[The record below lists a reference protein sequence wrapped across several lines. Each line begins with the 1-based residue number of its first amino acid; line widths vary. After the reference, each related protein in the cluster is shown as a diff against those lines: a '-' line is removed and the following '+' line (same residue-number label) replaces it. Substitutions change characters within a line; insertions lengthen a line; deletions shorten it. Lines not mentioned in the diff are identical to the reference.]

1 MEVVMPICSNCK
13 NEVPDDADFCSKCG
27 TKINTLDID
36 EPIEN
41 TNETSDNNSDG
52 ADVPFET
59 KFCSNC
65 GEKVSINAVACP
77 KCGAGLTRTNNVQQ
91 QVNTKKFCSNCG
103 NEVNI
108 NAVVCTNCGASVS
121 RGNTYGEKSVAVAA
135 LLSVVFPG
143 VGHFYIGLNQKG
155 IMFLVAY
162 IVSAILIMLFIGVVL
177 VLVVWLWALI
187 DVIKSTNALN
197 AGEYVEDKL
206 F

>member
-1 MEVVMPICSNCK
+1 MPICSNCK

-52 ADVPFET
+52 ADVQFET

>member
-1 MEVVMPICSNCK
+1 MPICSNCK

-91 QVNTKKFCSNCG
+91 QVNTKKKSNANKSNKKSTTGNKKRNKTNNKQNKQNNGYKNNSRKCSNCG
-103 NEVNI
+103 
-108 NAVVCTNCGASVS
+108 SQ
-121 RGNTYGEKSVAVAA
+121 YGENDVFCDQCGHKIHRKKDNDGETAGIVCVGVIVVGIGILFLSLCWPFGIIYFY
-135 LLSVVFPG
+135 LLYKYLS
-143 VGHFYIGLNQKG
+143 
-155 IMFLVAY
+155 
-162 IVSAILIMLFIGVVL
+162 S
-177 VLVVWLWALI
+177 
-187 DVIKSTNALN
+187 
-197 AGEYVEDKL
+197 
-206 F
+206 

>member
-1 MEVVMPICSNCK
+1 MPICSNCK